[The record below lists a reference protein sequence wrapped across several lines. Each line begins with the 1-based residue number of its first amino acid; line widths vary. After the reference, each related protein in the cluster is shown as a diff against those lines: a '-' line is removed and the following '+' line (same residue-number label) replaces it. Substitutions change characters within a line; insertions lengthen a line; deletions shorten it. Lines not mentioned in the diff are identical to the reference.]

1 MSITW
6 SVLCIAGVSLE
17 SLRTLFWR
25 YMGALKYG
33 IFVLIDSQT
42 ISPSQA
48 CRNVPISGPKKSATF
63 SPFHFHFHVPLT
75 KYLIRRPTA
84 LLISA
89 APYNP
94 KNQSLLFLEVLRRK
108 SHLQTHHLLVR
119 QIPLYLRRL
128 QNLHLYRD
136 LWVRLETTCCVI
148 LVGLLK
154 FWKIRGSSRGNI

>member
-1 MSITW
+1 MSITM
-6 SVLCIAGVSLE
+6 SVLYIAGVSLK

-48 CRNVPISGPKKSATF
+48 CRNVPISGPKRSATF
-63 SPFHFHFHVPLT
+63 SPFHFHVPLT

-89 APYNP
+89 ASYNP
-94 KNQSLLFLEVLRRK
+94 KNQSLASPK
-108 SHLQTHHLLVR
+108 SF
-119 QIPLYLRRL
+119 
-128 QNLHLYRD
+128 
-136 LWVRLETTCCVI
+136 ET
-148 LVGLLK
+148 
-154 FWKIRGSSRGNI
+154 